1 MHKGKSLVEQ
11 LFDGEIY
18 AAEQF
23 NPYESK
29 DYKKELEEV
38 REVEDIFT
46 SSLPSELHESYED
59 LVNARAALA
68 SSENYSHFARGFYLG
83 AQLMK
88 EILQNEV

>member
-29 DYKKELEEV
+29 DYKKELEDV
-38 REVEDIFT
+38 RKVEEIFT
-46 SSLPSELHESYED
+46 SSLPPELHESYED
-59 LVNARAALA
+59 LVNARSALA

>member
-38 REVEDIFT
+38 REVVDIFT